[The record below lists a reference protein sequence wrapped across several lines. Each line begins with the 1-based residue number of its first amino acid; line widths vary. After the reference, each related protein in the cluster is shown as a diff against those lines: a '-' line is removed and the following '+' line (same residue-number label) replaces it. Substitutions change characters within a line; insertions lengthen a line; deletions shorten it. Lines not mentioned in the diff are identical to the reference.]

1 MRHAGRCNDDPA
13 GVSPPGGP
21 WGPNAVN
28 AAGTGEGPLRDG
40 TDGNT
45 PDPNNP
51 NANRGLHE
59 PTSFYQACAARERN
73 QGLYTADQNLNNNRA
88 TRTRQNPN
96 GARSGLECAEERDYY
111 PYWAPSPWQTVMVMT
126 NNLAM
131 CPIYQQESQNVKPR
145 GYCSAANGNGDVP
158 WSQQVRTPP
167 RTPPRTPLRTVP
179 RTVPRGAQSV
189 SHARRV
195 HGERRVHGG
204 GRRAWRWARVA
215 ANPSHPP
222 SPRPPAR
229 GCQPCAAAGLAP
241 PSHPPLAPP
250 RSNAQTLAL
259 MPPAPATGLRRFRWH
274 VDGDLRLQHPRPR
287 VRGRADHA
295 RQPPGQ

>member
-1 MRHAGRCNDDPA
+1 M
-13 GVSPPGGP
+13 SPPGGP

-167 RTPPRTPLRTVP
+167 RTPPRTRLPRWRPKVTP
-179 RTVPRGAQSV
+179 RTARQGRTARPLVQPRRSTSTKRRTYGRGA
-189 SHARRV
+189 
-195 HGERRVHGG
+195 
-204 GRRAWRWARVA
+204 
-215 ANPSHPP
+215 
-222 SPRPPAR
+222 
-229 GCQPCAAAGLAP
+229 AP
-241 PSHPPLAPP
+241 
-250 RSNAQTLAL
+250 TLAL
-259 MPPAPATGLRRFRWH
+259 DTGGAWVFIGGLDGGMEGWPQDATLG
-274 VDGDLRLQHPRPR
+274 
-287 VRGRADHA
+287 HA
-295 RQPPGQ
+295 TRHA